1 MENNLLQIAFF
12 THIAI
17 LTTIY
22 CFGIFAMKNAE
33 NVQKPALGFIVNNYV
48 SHYENLLSKTKR
60 CTMNLCPLASNF
72 IARVFQLYNNT
83 NPDYIQ
89 NLFGK
94 NRRSQRR
101 SIDLIISFL

>member
-33 NVQKPALGFIVNNYV
+33 NIQKPALGFIVNNYV

-60 CTMNLCPLASNF
+60 CTMNLRPLASNI
-72 IARVFQLYNNT
+72 IAQVFQLY
-83 NPDYIQ
+83 
-89 NLFGK
+89 K
-94 NRRSQRR
+94 
-101 SIDLIISFL
+101 

>member
-33 NVQKPALGFIVNNYV
+33 NIQKPALGFIVNNYV
-48 SHYENLLSKTKR
+48 SHYENLLSKTKS
-60 CTMNLCPLASNF
+60 CTMNLRPLASNI
-72 IARVFQLYNNT
+72 IARVFQLY
-83 NPDYIQ
+83 
-89 NLFGK
+89 K
-94 NRRSQRR
+94 
-101 SIDLIISFL
+101 